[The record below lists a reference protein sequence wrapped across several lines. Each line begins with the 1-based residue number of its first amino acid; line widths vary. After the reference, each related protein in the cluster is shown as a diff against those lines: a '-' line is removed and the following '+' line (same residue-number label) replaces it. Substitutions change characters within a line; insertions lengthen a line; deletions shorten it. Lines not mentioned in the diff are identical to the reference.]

1 MRLSENEFSF
11 WKFRLERHILRKA
24 DRNYN
29 GYFYTCALINKMF
42 SETFHSSQIPVTRIQ
57 LGSALMGRTIQS
69 ERVSRH
75 HCCGSLTAALRLTLG
90 FFMVVAMLACSPA
103 LKYQLKFNPDQ
114 QLRVAVMPFAQV
126 NDKGEI
132 IPGNELMP
140 PTSNLLIDK
149 VSLVSSTPRE
159 TPTRFVRTLVQNG
172 IRATQL
178 EMIDP
183 ALIEIE
189 LPHHG
194 FGTED
199 GTFDVAKIRST
210 NASEICTRYIECDAI
225 LYGTIHRW
233 ERNYYGI
240 QSVNS
245 VDLELELKSA
255 KDNSVI
261 YHARLKDSDSR
272 GIIGGPTGISDLVLE
287 PIRGLDSEI
296 IEDLARSVVNRM
308 LAPLNPHQTAKKGS
322 GLPSIYAATHNA
334 QIPLKTKA
342 QFDVLLFGSPE
353 GLASFRIGSSTGDIP
368 LIERSPGHYS
378 GKYFVQPYE
387 HFESQPMFVKIQGP
401 SGLTTEQ
408 VVLGASFSKP

>member
-1 MRLSENEFSF
+1 MDCTSQSKR
-11 WKFRLERHILRKA
+11 A
-24 DRNYN
+24 DRQHYYPQYPINLRVILYIAT
-29 GYFYTCALINKMF
+29 GLYVLI
-42 SETFHSSQIPVTRIQ
+42 
-57 LGSALMGRTIQS
+57 
-69 ERVSRH
+69 
-75 HCCGSLTAALRLTLG
+75 TA
-90 FFMVVAMLACSPA
+90 LACTPT

-114 QLRVAVMPFAQV
+114 HLRVAVMPFALV

-140 PTSNLLIDK
+140 PTSNLLIDS

-172 IRATQL
+172 IRTTQL
-178 EMIDP
+178 EMVDP

-194 FGTED
+194 FGKGD
-199 GTFDVAKIRST
+199 GTFDVAKIRET
-210 NASEICTRYIECDAI
+210 NASDICTNYIQCDAI

-245 VDLELELKSA
+245 VDIELELRSA
-255 KDNSVI
+255 QDNRVI
-261 YHARLKDSDSR
+261 YHARLKDTDSR
-272 GIIGGPTGISDLVLE
+272 GIAGGPTGISDIVLE

-296 IEDLARSVVNRM
+296 IEDLARSVVDT
-308 LAPLNPHQTAKKGS
+308 LLTPLDPQKTARKGA
-322 GLPSIYAATHNA
+322 GIPSIYAATHNA
-334 QIPLKTKA
+334 QIPLEAQA
-342 QFDVLLFGSPE
+342 QFDVLLFGSPNA
-353 GLASFRIGSSTGDIP
+353 LASFRIGNSSGDIP

-378 GKYFVQPYE
+378 GKYYGQPYE
-387 HFESQPMFVKIQGP
+387 HFKEQPMFVKLQGR

-408 VVLGASFSKP
+408 EVVSTPFSKR